1 MKTSPAASAAALAV
15 TALLAGCSSTP
26 FGAPVASAVAAP
38 AAMSAPAHAGGYLAV
53 EQVQALAGSV
63 PAPFADGSAEQAADR
78 ALSDRYRA
86 YEGGDRWLLATGHA
100 ELSPRL
106 AAQHFDCALNV
117 RFAAAPTPRLT
128 ALFDKVLKDA
138 NGAAETA
145 KARAFRPRPVG
156 VDATRTACTVVSAAG
171 RASASY
177 PSGSATVGVAY
188 GEAVA
193 ALDPDHA
200 AAARE
205 IGHQI
210 AVSRVVCGMHY
221 PADAAAGEV
230 LGRAVFA
237 GIAATPGFQADL
249 EAARAELAAVRA
261 TGLTNPGCAAE
272 RAALALPLP

>member
-1 MKTSPAASAAALAV
+1 MRRTASISALAAAAL
-15 TALLAGCSSTP
+15 LAACSSTP
-26 FGAPVASAVAAP
+26 FGAPVASSVSAP
-38 AAMSAPAHAGGYLAV
+38 VAMSAPAHEGGYLSADRI
-53 EQVQALAGSV
+53 EALAQAV
-63 PAPFADGSAEQAADR
+63 PAPTADGSAEQAADR
-78 ALSDRYRA
+78 AQSDRYRA
-86 YEGGDRWLLATGHA
+86 YEGGDRWLLAIAHA

-106 AAQHFDCALNV
+106 AAQHFDCALGV

-138 NGAAETA
+138 NGAAEMA
-145 KARAFRPRPVG
+145 KTRAFRPRPVG
-156 VDATRTACTVVSAAG
+156 VDPTRAACTTVSAGG

-193 ALDPDHA
+193 MLDPAHA

-210 AVSRVVCGMHY
+210 AVSRVVCGMHF
-221 PADAAAGEV
+221 PADVAAGEV

-237 GIAATPGFQADL
+237 QIAATSAFQADL

>member
-1 MKTSPAASAAALAV
+1 MRRTASLSALAA
-15 TALLAGCSSTP
+15 TALLAACSSTP
-26 FGAPVASAVAAP
+26 FGAPVASVVTAP
-38 AAMSAPAHAGGYLAV
+38 AAMSAPAHEGGYLPSDRV
-53 EQVQALAGSV
+53 EALALSV
-63 PAPFADGSAEQAADR
+63 PAPSADGSAEQAADR

-86 YEGGDRWLLATGHA
+86 YEGGDRWLLATAHA

-106 AAQHFDCALNV
+106 AGQHFDCAVGV

-138 NGAAETA
+138 NGAAELA

-156 VDATRTACTVVSAAG
+156 VDPTRPACTTVSAAG

-177 PSGSATVGVAY
+177 PSGSATVGAAY

-193 ALDPDHA
+193 ALDPAHA

-210 AVSRVVCGMHY
+210 GVSRLVCGMHY
-221 PADAAAGEV
+221 PADVAAGEV
-230 LGRAVFA
+230 LGRAVFVE
-237 GIAATPGFQADL
+237 IVATPAFQADL
-249 EAARAELAAVRA
+249 DAARAELAAVRA
-261 TGLTNPGCAAE
+261 AGLTNPGCAAE